1 MLTWLAHLPRTAKRL
16 VTAAADSVI
25 SVFSLWAA
33 LSLRLE
39 QWVPLDGRWW
49 PLFVA
54 APLTAIPVFIRTG
67 LYRAVVRHF
76 SLEAIGAVALA
87 VTLAVALWGVA
98 ALFLDIRELP
108 RSVILI
114 VWFIFFTLTLG
125 SRLVMHRLLLARPAQ
140 LAQTPV
146 AIYGAGD
153 EGAQLARMLMASDTG
168 YRPEFFIDENNDLQ
182 GGEIAGLR
190 VVAPDELA
198 RLAGRIEEVLVT
210 AFADDADGD
219 ERLRVLNFLG
229 THPVRT
235 KVLPPMKEWVAGR
248 VHLDRIHRVEI
259 EDLLGREPVPPDR
272 ALLEA
277 GVRGRCVLVTGAG
290 GSIGSQLCEQ
300 LLALEAGRLLLIEQS
315 EYALFA
321 VQQRLAALASP
332 DAPGTPDAPRA
343 ATDIVPLLGSVE
355 DAGFIAEV
363 FDAWPVDTV
372 YHAAAY
378 KHVPIVEGNLIAGVR
393 NNVLGT
399 RVVAEAAKAASAGR
413 FVLISTDKAVRPASV
428 MGASKRLAEMLLQ
441 SLAGLGGGTCFSM
454 VRFGNVLGSSGS
466 VIPLFRGQIDRREAV
481 TVTHP
486 DAERYFMTLR
496 EAAELVIQAGM
507 LANSGDVL
515 LLDMGKPVKIAEV
528 ARKMIYLSGLRA
540 SGRDDEQSDIEIR
553 YTGLR
558 PGEKLREELLT
569 GGAETTSHPKIMRA
583 LEPCPDWPRM
593 EAVLQSVEQAIEARD
608 APGLRRLL
616 AREVPSCGGGEPLND
631 LLSRARGG
639 DGGR

>member
-1 MLTWLAHLPRTAKRL
+1 MLTWLAHLPRTVKRL

-54 APLTAIPVFIRTG
+54 APLTAIPVFVRTG

-76 SLEAIGAVALA
+76 SLEAIGTVALA
-87 VTLAVALWGVA
+87 VTLAIALWGVA

-114 VWFIFFTLTLG
+114 DWFIFFTLTVG
-125 SRLVMHRLLLARPAQ
+125 SRVVMHYLLLARPGK

-153 EGAQLARMLMASDTG
+153 EGAQLARMLLASDTG

-198 RLAGRIEEVLVT
+198 RLAGRVEEVLVT
-210 AFADDADGD
+210 AFADDADND

-259 EDLLGREPVPPDR
+259 EDLLGRDPVPPDR

-300 LLALEAGRLLLIEQS
+300 LLALEAGRLLLVEQS

-332 DAPGTPDAPRA
+332 DAPDAPRA

-363 FDAWPVDTV
+363 FRAWPVDTV

-399 RVVAEAAKAASAGR
+399 RVVAAAAKAASAGR
-413 FVLISTDKAVRPASV
+413 FVLISTDKAVRPASI

-441 SLAGLGGGTCFSM
+441 SLAGLGGGTCFSI

-486 DAERYFMTLR
+486 EAERYFMTLR

-540 SGRDDEQSDIEIR
+540 SGRDNEQSDIEIR

-583 LEPCPDWPRM
+583 LEPCPQWPRM
-593 EAVLQSVEQAIEARD
+593 EAVLQSVEQAITARD
-608 APGLRRLL
+608 APELGRLL
-616 AREVPSCGGGEPLND
+616 AREVPSYDGGETLND
-631 LLSRARGG
+631 LLWRARGG
-639 DGGR
+639 SEER

>member
-54 APLTAIPVFIRTG
+54 APLTAIPVFVRTG

-76 SLEAIGAVALA
+76 SLEAIGTVALA
-87 VTLAVALWGVA
+87 VTLAIALWGVA

-114 VWFIFFTLTLG
+114 DWFIFFTLTVG
-125 SRLVMHRLLLARPAQ
+125 SRVVMHYLLLARPGK

-153 EGAQLARMLMASDTG
+153 EGAQLARMLLASDTG

-210 AFADDADGD
+210 AFADDADND

-259 EDLLGREPVPPDR
+259 EDLLGRDPVPPDR

-300 LLALEAGRLLLIEQS
+300 LLALEAGRLLLVEQS

-321 VQQRLAALASP
+321 LQQRLAALASP
-332 DAPGTPDAPRA
+332 DAPDAPRA

-363 FDAWPVDTV
+363 FRAWPVDTV

-399 RVVAEAAKAASAGR
+399 RVVAAAAKAASAGR
-413 FVLISTDKAVRPASV
+413 FVLISTDKAVRPASI

-441 SLAGLGGGTCFSM
+441 SLAGLGGGTCFSI

-486 DAERYFMTLR
+486 EAERYFMTLR

-528 ARKMIYLSGLRA
+528 ARKMIYLSCLRA
-540 SGRDDEQSDIEIR
+540 SGRDNEQSDIEIR

-583 LEPCPDWPRM
+583 LEPCPQWPRM
-593 EAVLQSVEQAIEARD
+593 EAVLQSVEQAITARD
-608 APGLRRLL
+608 APELGRLL
-616 AREVPSCGGGEPLND
+616 AREVPSYDGGETLND
-631 LLSRARGG
+631 LLWRARGG
-639 DGGR
+639 SEER

>member
-1 MLTWLAHLPRTAKRL
+1 VLTWLAHLPRTAKRL

-39 QWVPLDGRWW
+39 QWVPLDGKWW
-49 PLFVA
+49 PLFVV
-54 APLTAIPVFIRTG
+54 APLTAIPVFVRTG

-76 SLEAIGAVALA
+76 SLEAIGTIALA
-87 VTLAVALWGVA
+87 VTLAIALWGVA

-114 VWFIFFTLTLG
+114 VWFIFFTLTVG
-125 SRLVMHRLLLARPAQ
+125 SRLVMHRLLLARPGK

-153 EGAQLARMLMASDTG
+153 EGAQLARMLLASDTG
-168 YRPEFFIDENNDLQ
+168 YRPEFFIDENADLQ

-190 VVAPDELA
+190 VAAPDELA
-198 RLAGRIEEVLVT
+198 QLAGRIEEVLVT
-210 AFADDADGD
+210 AFAGDAAAD

-248 VHLDRIHRVEI
+248 VNLDRIHRVEI

-300 LLALEAGRLLLIEQS
+300 LLALEAGKLLLVEQS

-321 VQQRLAALASP
+321 VQQRLAALA
-332 DAPGTPDAPRA
+332 APHTPGAAHA

-378 KHVPIVEGNLIAGVR
+378 KHVPMVEGNLIAGVR

-399 RVVAEAAKAASAGR
+399 RVVAAAAKAASAGR
-413 FVLISTDKAVRPASV
+413 FVLISTDKAVRPASI
-428 MGASKRLAEMLLQ
+428 MGASKRLAEMLVQ
-441 SLAGLGGGTCFSM
+441 SLAGLGGATCFSM

-496 EAAELVIQAGM
+496 EAAELVIQAAM

-540 SGRDDEQSDIEIR
+540 SGRDNEQSDIEIR

-569 GGAETTSHPKIMRA
+569 GGAEATSHPKIMRA
-583 LEPCPDWPRM
+583 LEPCPEWPQM
-593 EAVLQSVEQAIEARD
+593 EAVLQSIERAIEARD

-616 AREVPSCGGGEPLND
+616 AREVPAYGGGEPLGD
-631 LLSRARGG
+631 LLWRARGG
-639 DGGR
+639 GGDGR

>member
-54 APLTAIPVFIRTG
+54 APLTAIPVFVRTG

-76 SLEAIGAVALA
+76 SLEAIGTVALA
-87 VTLAVALWGVA
+87 VTLAIALWGVA

-114 VWFIFFTLTLG
+114 DWFIFFTLTVG
-125 SRLVMHRLLLARPAQ
+125 SRVVMHYLLLARPGK

-198 RLAGRIEEVLVT
+198 RLAGRVEEVLVT
-210 AFADDADGD
+210 AFADDAGND

-259 EDLLGREPVPPDR
+259 EDLLGRDPVPPDR

-300 LLALEAGRLLLIEQS
+300 LLALEAGRLLLVEQS

-321 VQQRLAALASP
+321 VQQRLAALVS
-332 DAPGTPDAPRA
+332 PDAPRA

-363 FDAWPVDTV
+363 FRAWPVDTV

-399 RVVAEAAKAASAGR
+399 RVVAAAAKAASAGR
-413 FVLISTDKAVRPASV
+413 FVLISTDKAVRPASI

-441 SLAGLGGGTCFSM
+441 SLAGLGGGTCFSI

-486 DAERYFMTLR
+486 EAERYFMTLR

-540 SGRDDEQSDIEIR
+540 SGRDNEQSDIEIR

-583 LEPCPDWPRM
+583 LEPCPQWPRM
-593 EAVLQSVEQAIEARD
+593 EAVLQSVEQAITARD
-608 APGLRRLL
+608 APELGRLL
-616 AREVPSCGGGEPLND
+616 AREVPSYDGGETLND
-631 LLSRARGG
+631 LLWRARGG
-639 DGGR
+639 SEER

>member
-1 MLTWLAHLPRTAKRL
+1 MLNWLAHLPRTAKRL

-76 SLEAIGAVALA
+76 SLEAIGTVALA
-87 VTLAVALWGVA
+87 VTLAIALWGVA

-125 SRLVMHRLLLARPAQ
+125 SRVVMHRLLLARPAQ

-168 YRPEFFIDENNDLQ
+168 YRPEFFVDENDDLQ

-210 AFADDADGD
+210 AFADDAGGD

-248 VHLDRIHRVEI
+248 VNLDRIHRVEI

-300 LLALEAGRLLLIEQS
+300 LLALEAGRLLLVEQS

-321 VQQRLAALASP
+321 VQQRLAALA
-332 DAPGTPDAPRA
+332 APDAPRA

-540 SGRDDEQSDIEIR
+540 SGRDNEQSDIEIR

-569 GGAETTSHPKIMRA
+569 GGAAATSHPKIMRA

-593 EAVLQSVEQAIEARD
+593 EAVLQSVERAIEARD

-616 AREVPSCGGGEPLND
+616 AREVPSYGGGEVLND